1 MKRFIMVTFAC
12 VPALLA
18 TACSGNGGD
27 QGQATM
33 KEVTTVVNEADV
45 KPVTSDVFSSLKVS
59 GQPCSLDSIDG
70 DYASKLGL
78 IKGETH
84 VFRGWLANHV
94 RVAAGKFELVL
105 SSGERNFG
113 IPVST
118 GTPRPDVAKGL
129 HAPALASAGFN
140 FSTTLSAIPPGDYQV
155 RFLLAEEG
163 GVAYWCDAKKTIDIR

>member
-1 MKRFIMVTFAC
+1 MRNSLGPRRGAWQPTSRWAYWIASVARCARLESSQRYTGPFARSSETKRRGGMKRFIMVTFAC

-94 RVAAGKFELVL
+94 R
-105 SSGERNFG
+105 
-113 IPVST
+113 
-118 GTPRPDVAKGL
+118 
-129 HAPALASAGFN
+129 
-140 FSTTLSAIPPGDYQV
+140 
-155 RFLLAEEG
+155 
-163 GVAYWCDAKKTIDIR
+163 